1 MGCQCANK
9 EDENKSEILKEIEEE
24 AGQNEEN
31 NNNYNSN
38 SKEGI
43 FGLEGLNQNE
53 NQEKPPS
60 EKPDNENDN
69 DFNENE
75 INNNLEKNIKYSDY
89 PQKMLDLINQ
99 IRANPVSYADVIE
112 ECMQNITEEQDK
124 NDESKTRI
132 IYKKKVKVALNR
144 GEIAFKDAAEE
155 LRNMEPLPPLELKN
169 DICVPLPEEEAEIR
183 DSSYLREQVKIIREK
198 TNIDVFF
205 KDLIKIPEVSALLMI
220 VDDSEKNPGKKRQA
234 VLNSEF
240 KYIGISSKFIGK
252 TFIAYFAF
260 SK

>member
-9 EDENKSEILKEIEEE
+9 EDENKNEILKEIEEE

>member
-9 EDENKSEILKEIEEE
+9 EEENKSEILKEINEDTE
-24 AGQNEEN
+24 QNQDYN
-31 NNNYNSN
+31 NDNYNSN

-43 FGLEGLNQNE
+43 FGLDQQNPEETQEKFSERQNNEIDINE
-53 NQEKPPS
+53 NNQDK
-60 EKPDNENDN
+60 
-69 DFNENE
+69 
-75 INNNLEKNIKYSDY
+75 NLKYSDY

-99 IRANPVSYADVIE
+99 IRANPSSYADVIE
-112 ECMQNITEEQDK
+112 DSIQNITEEQDRK
-124 NDESKTRI
+124 DESKIRI

-155 LRNMEPLPPLELKN
+155 LRSMEPLPPLMLKN
-169 DICVPLPEEEAEIR
+169 DICVPLPEEEAEIKNT
-183 DSSYLREQVKIIREK
+183 SYLREQVKLIREK

-220 VDDSEKNPGKKRQA
+220 VDDSEKNPGKKRKA
-234 VLNSEF
+234 VLNPDF